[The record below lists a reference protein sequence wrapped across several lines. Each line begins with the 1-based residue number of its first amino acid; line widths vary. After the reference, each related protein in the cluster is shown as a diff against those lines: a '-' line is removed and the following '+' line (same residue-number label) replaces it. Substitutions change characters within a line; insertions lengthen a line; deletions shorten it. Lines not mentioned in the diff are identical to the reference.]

1 MLLRCSSLL
10 KRSHTVKSILFIPGG
25 AFSNMSLNRM
35 APQIRE
41 QIDLTDAEDRLCALL
56 DEFTGHLEKEKGV
69 RTTCRISG
77 GWVRDKLLGQDSND
91 VDICLSDM
99 MGVPFVERFVA
110 YLSEKKHIPVHKIA
124 KIESNPG
131 QSKHLETART
141 TLFDIDLDF
150 VNLRSEEYTENS
162 RIPTEVKFGT
172 PLEDALRRDITINSL
187 FYNVHTRAVEDLT
200 EKGLDDLRSGVVRTP
215 LPPLQTFRDDPLR
228 VIRCVR
234 FASRFGFEMTP
245 ELRDAAQDSSI
256 QEALISKISRERIGE
271 ELDKMMKGVQPLRA
285 VQLINELSLY
295 HCIFNVPDNILA
307 AASCPSTSPETSV
320 TACTILENIL
330 SPGSSSTNQ
339 PLVPVHPTLLSH
351 ISRDP
356 GTKARLFLAASLFPL
371 YGITYK
377 DQKQKDHYL
386 VEAVIR
392 EGLKLG
398 NKNYYLD
405 AIPALYSAAS
415 ELVNGLS
422 LDQDRFKNPL
432 ERVSLGLLLR
442 NPKLHKSH
450 SGTHWTSSLLFS
462 LVCELVRLGYPPN
475 DGAAKEC
482 IERYNTF
489 AKRIDELGLGNIA
502 DAKPLLDGNEVTN
515 LVESKP
521 GPWTKIVLDK
531 VFEWQLEHPEGD
543 KAACASWLKE
553 ECNSRRINVQA
564 LIESTS
570 GSKRTQAGEGGT
582 SKRAKRQTQCQ
593 GGV

>member
-1 MLLRCSSLL
+1 MSL
-10 KRSHTVKSILFIPGG
+10 KRV
-25 AFSNMSLNRM
+25 
-35 APQIRE
+35 APDIRQE
-41 QIDLTDAEDRLCALL
+41 IHLTDAEDRLCALL
-56 DEFTGHLEKEKGV
+56 DEFTRHLAKEQDI

-99 MGVPFVERFVA
+99 MGVPFVEQFVA
-110 YLSEKKHIPVHKIA
+110 YLSENKHIPVNKVA
-124 KIESNPG
+124 KIESNPD

-141 TLFDIDLDF
+141 TLFDIELDF
-150 VNLRSEEYTENS
+150 VNLRSEEYAENC

-187 FYNVHTRAVEDLT
+187 FYNVHTRSVEDFT
-200 EKGLDDLRSGVVRTP
+200 EKGLHDLRNGVVRTP

-245 ELRDAAQDSSI
+245 ELRKAAQDDSI

-271 ELDKMMKGVQPLRA
+271 ELDKMMKSVQPLRA

-295 HCIFNVPDNILA
+295 HCIFRVPDNILA
-307 AASCPSTSPETSV
+307 MASATPSSQETSVIACTVLDNILSTGSPSTSQSV
-320 TACTILENIL
+320 VT
-330 SPGSSSTNQ
+330 
-339 PLVPVHPTLLSH
+339 VHPTLLSH
-351 ISRDP
+351 VSRDP
-356 GTKARLFLAASLFPL
+356 GTKARLFLAASFFPF

-377 DQKQKDHYL
+377 DRKQREHYL

-405 AIPALYSAAS
+405 AIPALYAAAS
-415 ELVNGLS
+415 ELIDGLS
-422 LDQDRFKNPL
+422 LNQDRFRDPSGTRL
-432 ERVSLGLLLR
+432 FLR
-442 NPKLHKSH
+442 NPKIHKSH

-462 LVCELVRLGYPPN
+462 LVCELTRLGGLSN
-475 DGAAKEC
+475 GEFAVKEC
-482 IERYNTF
+482 VERYNAFTT
-489 AKRIDELGLGNIA
+489 RIGELGLGDIV
-502 DAKPLLDGNEVTN
+502 DAKPLLDGNDVTR
-515 LVESKP
+515 LAESKP

-553 ECNSRRINVQA
+553 ECSSGRIDVQA

-570 GSKRTQAGEGGT
+570 GSKRTQAGEGGN
-582 SKRAKRQTQCQ
+582 SKRTKRQTQP
-593 GGV
+593 